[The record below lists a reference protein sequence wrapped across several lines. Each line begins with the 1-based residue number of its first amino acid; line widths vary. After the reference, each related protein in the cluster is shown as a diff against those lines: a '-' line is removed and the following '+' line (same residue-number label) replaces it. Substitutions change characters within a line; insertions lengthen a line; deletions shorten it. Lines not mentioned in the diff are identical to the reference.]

1 MKKQPP
7 MRYVDMAIY
16 VDNHVHDKNAD
27 TDKIFEYLRIL
38 SEMLAVKRR
47 FFSKPADYYKFSK
60 YLASLVYVRMTD
72 KRQWLPKDDPNYIT
86 PIKSCLNYIK
96 QVLYVKKCAFIFDEF
111 EQSVKVDYNDIYAD
125 SFKKHIQ
132 DTVNNASNN
141 DFYNYEIELYFKTI
155 DRLIYDMVYTGI
167 YGNDIILCKKLYLSV
182 VISLLRN
189 FKLSNINKLKLIDFK
204 AMGYDSFDN
213 IYISNWLA
221 ENKQNII
228 LKNNYDDILSN
239 ILIEENNSAAVVY
252 DLDDEYLDYVAFL
265 LQKIKIKII
274 KDIKEF
280 SDEYNLPDD
289 MIADIL
295 SADLTNMED

>member
-1 MKKQPP
+1 
-7 MRYVDMAIY
+7 
-16 VDNHVHDKNAD
+16 
-27 TDKIFEYLRIL
+27 
-38 SEMLAVKRR
+38 
-47 FFSKPADYYKFSK
+47 
-60 YLASLVYVRMTD
+60 
-72 KRQWLPKDDPNYIT
+72 
-86 PIKSCLNYIK
+86 
-96 QVLYVKKCAFIFDEF
+96 
-111 EQSVKVDYNDIYAD
+111 
-125 SFKKHIQ
+125 
-132 DTVNNASNN
+132 
-141 DFYNYEIELYFKTI
+141 
-155 DRLIYDMVYTGI
+155 MVYTGI
-167 YGNDIILCKKLYLSV
+167 YGNDIILCRKLYLSV

-239 ILIEENNSAAVVY
+239 ILIEENNSAAIVY